1 MSPGPLPH
9 PFVRA
14 TLRLSLALVALVA
27 LTFMAACSKRA
38 AVPDPIRAVRTI
50 EVTTTA
56 SDVLR
61 EYAAEVRPRTESTLG
76 FRVGGKLTERL
87 VDVGERVRRGQV
99 LARLDARDLVLAQ
112 DAARAQLRSAQATF
126 DQTDA
131 DLRRFEDLKQR
142 GFISAAEFDR
152 RATEQRAARA
162 RLDEALAQE
171 RVQVN
176 QSGYAALLAD
186 ADGVVTRVDAEPG
199 AVLAAGTPVL
209 RVARDGPRDVVF
221 AVPED
226 QVDAVRALVS
236 TPGALVAR
244 LWGDDRETL
253 PLRLREIAAAADPA
267 TRTFLIKA
275 DLNPAAGRSVQIGQT
290 ATVILRLSRLQGM
303 ARLPLSALRE
313 EGGRTAVWIVDPASR
328 TVRSQ
333 VVEVAAADG
342 NDALIATGL
351 SPGALVVSAGVHV
364 LSAGQQ
370 VTLYADPLVAPAA
383 SAASSRAV
391 R

>member
-1 MSPGPLPH
+1 MCGAA
-9 PFVRA
+9 R
-14 TLRLSLALVALVA
+14 SLA
-27 LTFMAACSKRA
+27 K
-38 AVPDPIRAVRTI
+38 
-50 EVTTTA
+50 
-56 SDVLR
+56 
-61 EYAAEVRPRTESTLG
+61 
-76 FRVGGKLTERL
+76 
-87 VDVGERVRRGQV
+87 
-99 LARLDARDLVLAQ
+99 LDARDLVLAQ

-162 RLDEALAQE
+162 RLDEALVQE

-186 ADGVVTRVDAEPG
+186 ADGIVTRVDAEPG

-226 QVDAVRALVS
+226 QVDAIRALVQ
-236 TPGALVAR
+236 TPDAVVAR
-244 LWGDDRETL
+244 LWGDNREVL
-253 PLRLREIAAAADPA
+253 ALRLREIAAAADPV

-275 DLNPAAGRSVQIGQT
+275 DLNPVAGRSVQIGQT
-290 ATVILRLSRLQGM
+290 ATVTVRLSRLQGM

-313 EGGRTAVWIVDPASR
+313 EGGRTAVWIVDPGSR

-333 VVEVAAADG
+333 TVEVAAADG
-342 NDALIATGL
+342 NDALISAGL
-351 SPGALVVSAGVHV
+351 TPGALVVSAGVHV
-364 LSAGQQ
+364 LNAGQQ
-370 VTLYADPLVAPAA
+370 VTLYADPLAAPAS
-383 SAASSRAV
+383 SAASNRAV